1 MLTDCLIAPV
11 VKKSIS
17 SSAASTATLV
27 WASSVLAPRCGV
39 QSTSGM
45 PNSGLLVQGSSGYT
59 SRATP
64 PICPLLSPSTSAAS
78 S

>member
-27 WASSVLAPRCGV
+27 WASSVLAPRWGV
-39 QSTSGM
+39 QSTPGM
-45 PNSGLLVQGSSGYT
+45 PNSGLLVQGSSG
-59 SRATP
+59 
-64 PICPLLSPSTSAAS
+64 
-78 S
+78 